1 MSEMRTEEEQV
12 QAIKDWWKENGK
24 SLLLGIGVALAA
36 VLGWKGWQDRQAVEA
51 ENASV
56 LYQNMLEATVSGI
69 TTMRNPNADADQ
81 LATAK
86 HLAEQLKSE
95 YESSSY
101 AKFAA
106 LLQARLA
113 VDTKDYDAALTEIDW
128 VLSHQPTAEMQLI
141 ASMRKARLQAA
152 KGDVDAAL
160 SLLNGLSAGRFQA
173 SVDELKGDLLLA
185 KGDKDAARDAYLA
198 ADKALEQAG
207 ARPLLTMKLDDLAV
221 KDK

>member
-24 SLLLGIGVALAA
+24 SLVLGIGVALAA
-36 VLGWKGWQDRQAVEA
+36 VVGWKGWQDRQAVED

-69 TTMRNPNADADQ
+69 TTMRNPEADTDQ

-86 HLAEQLKSE
+86 HLAEQLKDE
-95 YESSSY
+95 YESSTY

-113 VDTKDYDAALTEIDW
+113 VDAKDYDAALAEIEW
-128 VLSHQPTAEMQLI
+128 VLSHEPTAEMKLI
-141 ASMRKARLQAA
+141 ASMRKARLLAA
-152 KGDVDAAL
+152 KGETDSAL
-160 SLLNGLSAGRFQA
+160 SLLNGLQAGRFQA
-173 SVDELKGDLLLA
+173 SIEELKGDLLLT
-185 KGDKDAARDAYLA
+185 KGDKNAARTAYQA